1 MRISPIIEVEE
12 LLKIYKNFDVMIFDV
27 SNSKNAKTN
36 YETEHIEGAFFVD
49 LNTQLADIKS
59 DFSDGG
65 RHPLPSTENFAK
77 TLTDL
82 GISKDKHIVI
92 YDDKNGSN
100 ASARFWWMLKS
111 VGHEKVQVL
120 NGGLNQAKKNNFP
133 LCSKT
138 ESIQK
143 HSEPYK
149 ISQWNLPTIEIDEV
163 EKISQNPNYL
173 VVDVRD
179 QERYDGKIEPID
191 LIAGHIPGATNIP
204 FTENLDQ
211 SGLFLSPNDL
221 RNKYEKL
228 FGEINPKNVI
238 VHCGSGV
245 TACHTLLALHY
256 AEIET
261 PKLYVGSW
269 SEWSRNNKEIEKTTN
284 MGLAKIVADGILL
297 PPLWQ
302 AIPVPLTYYLR

>member
-1 MRISPIIEVEE
+1 MRISPIIEVDE
-12 LLKIYKNFDVMIFDV
+12 LLKISKKSDVMIFDV
-27 SNSKNAKTN
+27 SSSKNAKAN
-36 YETEHIEGAFFVD
+36 YEAEHIVGAFFVD

-65 RHPLPSTENFAK
+65 RHPLPEIETFAK

-133 LCSKT
+133 LSSKT
-138 ESIQK
+138 EDLKSL
-143 HSEPYK
+143 SEPYQ
-149 ISQWNLPTIEIDEV
+149 IDQWNLPTIGINEIERV
-163 EKISQNPNYL
+163 SQNPNYL

-191 LIAGHIPGATNIP
+191 LIAGHIPGAINIP
-204 FTENLDQ
+204 FTENLDEN
-211 SGLFLSPNDL
+211 GLFLPPQEL
-221 RNKYEKL
+221 KAKYEMK
-228 FGEINPKNVI
+228 FGELKPENII

-245 TACHTLLALHY
+245 TACHTLLALDY
-256 AEIET
+256 AEMAA

-269 SEWSRNNKEIEKTTN
+269 SEWSRNNKEIAKTN
-284 MGLAKIVADGILL
+284 A
-297 PPLWQ
+297 
-302 AIPVPLTYYLR
+302 